1 MHFHDNH
8 DEWVPVTA
16 ARRVLRLRMEERPSD
31 MDGGGEYIEYTVA
44 DSRHR
49 VVLQLG
55 VLSYV
60 LTTPHHKNARY
71 YEAFH
76 KASDLDGRLW
86 MR

>member
-8 DEWVPVTA
+8 DEWVPVTT

-31 MDGGGEYIEYTVA
+31 MDGGGEYIKYAVA

-49 VVLQLG
+49 VVLQPG
-55 VLSYV
+55 GLSDV
-60 LTTPHHKNARY
+60 LTQPHHKNVRC

-76 KASDLDGRLW
+76 KASDLDGRL
-86 MR
+86 